1 MRSPTNERNAPHTTE
16 NEMMSKLER
25 RLRSFEALQIAL
37 AIEDAK
43 HMPTTPEIERQA
55 DSLYAAGRRYMAQ
68 LRYAENAMWPVT
80 VVSGEIRPAIRA
92 LGRAEVI
99 AQLAELRA
107 KHPQLQYAHRDCETI
122 SDHDLRSMLEDA
134 TRLTEGKE

>member
-1 MRSPTNERNAPHTTE
+1 MTN
-16 NEMMSKLER
+16 KLER

-43 HMPTTPEIERQA
+43 HMRTTPEIERQA
-55 DSLYAAGRRYMAQ
+55 DSLYATGRRYMAQ
-68 LRYAENAMWPVT
+68 LRYAENALWPVT
-80 VVSGEIRPAIRA
+80 VVSGEIRPEILAMS
-92 LGRAEVI
+92 RAEVI
-99 AQLAELRA
+99 AQLGEMRA
-107 KHPQLQYAHRDCETI
+107 KHPQLQYAHRDCEAV